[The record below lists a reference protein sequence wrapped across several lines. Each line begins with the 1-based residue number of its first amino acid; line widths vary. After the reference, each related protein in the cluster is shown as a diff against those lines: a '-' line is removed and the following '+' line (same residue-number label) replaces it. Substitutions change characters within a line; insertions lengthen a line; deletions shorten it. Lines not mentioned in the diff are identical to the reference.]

1 MQKLY
6 RGFAFIQYV
15 SGLEAFFPMDG
26 SSGNK
31 RNRASY
37 RAGKSKIAGTVR
49 IKPATDSA
57 DALSDTEMLSVCDS
71 VVQRRSKKPSGWG
84 LT

>member
-1 MQKLY
+1 MY
-6 RGFAFIQYV
+6 
-15 SGLEAFFPMDG
+15 G

-31 RNRASY
+31 RNKTICG
-37 RAGKSKIAGTVR
+37 AGKSKIARIVR
-49 IKPATDSA
+49 IIPATDSA
-57 DALSDTEMLSVCDS
+57 DALGDTEMLSACDS